1 MSTSINTTVVPEL
14 VAVDACVLANQK
26 VANVV
31 LTFAKLSSAPFSPRW
46 SSQILE
52 ETYRTHTESLHW
64 DPRVARGFQA
74 AVLAQFPTSLVSGY
88 EKWIPRCTNHEK
100 DRHVLACAI
109 EAKAG
114 TLLTYN
120 LRDFASKDLS
130 PWRIRALHPQ
140 DYLLEL
146 HRQNDRWVQAALE
159 KVAIKRSQKLG
170 RRVTVRDE
178 LKVLA
183 PFVPEFAK
191 TLLAQI

>member
-1 MSTSINTTVVPEL
+1 MSTSINTAVVPEP

-26 VANVV
+26 VANVI
-31 LTFAKLSSAPFSPRW
+31 LTFAKFSSAPFSPRW

-64 DPRVARGFQA
+64 DPRIARGFQA

-114 TLLTYN
+114 TILTYN
-120 LRDFASKDLS
+120 LRDFAPKDLS
-130 PWRIRALHPQ
+130 PWGIRALHPQ

-146 HRQNDRWVQAALE
+146 HSRDSEQMPDALE
-159 KVAIKRSQKLG
+159 KIAQRSSQKLG
-170 RRVTVRDE
+170 RQVTIRDE
-178 LKVLA
+178 LKALA

-191 TLLAQI
+191 ALLAQI